1 MTIDEIY
8 MTEALKEAAVAA
20 EAKEEPVGA
29 VVVVNRRVVGR
40 AHHQTKGLKDPTAHA
55 AMIALTQLSGT
66 DCAGRSKG
74 ASLYVTESLCS
85 MCLAAA
91 EFAGVKRVI
100 FGVRRKTVRTRK
112 VPLKGQVLAQE
123 CSALRRKSMRS

>member
-1 MTIDEIY
+1 
-8 MTEALKEAAVAA
+8 MTEALKEAAAAA

-40 AHHQTKGLKDPTAHA
+40 AHHQTKSLKDSTAHA
-55 AMIALTQLSGT
+55 AMIALTQV
-66 DCAGRSKG
+66 AGADSDGGGRG
-74 ASLYVTESLCS
+74 GVLYVTESPCP

-91 EFAGVKRVI
+91 ELAGVRRVV
-100 FGVRRKTVRTRK
+100 FGARRKTVRKRK

-123 CSALRRKSMRS
+123 CSALRKSSSRK